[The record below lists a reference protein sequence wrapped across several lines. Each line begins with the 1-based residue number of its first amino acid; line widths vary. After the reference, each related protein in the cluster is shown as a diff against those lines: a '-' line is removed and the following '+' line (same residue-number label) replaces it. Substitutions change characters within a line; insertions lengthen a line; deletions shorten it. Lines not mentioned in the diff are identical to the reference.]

1 MNVLSLLFERVPDL
15 VLLAN
20 RAGRIERLNPA
31 ATAFLGDR
39 GGEGMALV
47 ELLDTVAP
55 TLSARRRAALEE
67 ALSGSRSWTGLVD
80 LVDAAGAVLCYSCT
94 LASDDEGVLLL
105 ARDTHDLRAREV
117 AERELAERDEFVAH
131 LGHELRTPLNAML
144 GFAQLLELEDPPPE
158 QRDAVDRILV
168 GGRHI
173 QSLLDDVL
181 DLSRLRTGG
190 VDLDVGPVPVL
201 DVVQGVVDLVEPL
214 AAKRAIRRY
223 VEPQTAPVAL
233 ADRRRLWQVL
243 LNLIGNAVKYGREGG
258 TVRVG
263 VDAVASPTGSELVRI
278 EVEDDGPGID
288 PGQLHRL
295 FRPFER
301 LGQERTAVEG
311 TGLGLAMSQALVSAM
326 GGELSAT
333 SRLGHGTAFRVT
345 LPALDVREL
354 DGQSAPHPP
363 GVLGTVVYV
372 SPEPAAQAM
381 VSRALASRLNV
392 EVLPVTRAAEALETV
407 RRSQPA
413 LVLVDS
419 DLPDSSAVELLHRLG
434 GDPLST
440 LVPKIVLSFDP
451 DPAMRLRLRAAG
463 AADVLSLPL
472 DVRDMLEKVARVL
485 RQSAS

>member
-1 MNVLSLLFERVPDL
+1 
-15 VLLAN
+15 
-20 RAGRIERLNPA
+20 
-31 ATAFLGDR
+31 
-39 GGEGMALV
+39 
-47 ELLDTVAP
+47 
-55 TLSARRRAALEE
+55 
-67 ALSGSRSWTGLVD
+67 
-80 LVDAAGAVLCYSCT
+80 
-94 LASDDEGVLLL
+94 
-105 ARDTHDLRAREV
+105 
-117 AERELAERDEFVAH
+117 
-131 LGHELRTPLNAML
+131 ML

-158 QRDAVDRILV
+158 QRDAVERILV

-181 DLSRLRTGG
+181 DLSRIRTGG

-201 DVVQGVVDLVEPL
+201 DVAQGVLDLVEPL
-214 AAKRAIRRY
+214 ADKRAIRRY
-223 VEPQTAPVAL
+223 VEPQTALVAL

-263 VDAVASPTGSELVRI
+263 VDGVASPDGPALSDGAHLVRI

-288 PGQLHRL
+288 PEQLHRL

-333 SRLGHGTAFRVT
+333 SRLGHGTSFRVT
-345 LPALDVREL
+345 LPSLDVREL
-354 DGQSAPHPP
+354 DGQSSPHQP
-363 GVLGTVVYV
+363 GVVGTVVYV
-372 SPEPAAQAM
+372 SPEPGAQAM
-381 VSRALASRLNV
+381 VSRALNSRLNV
-392 EVLPVTRAAEALETV
+392 EVLAVTRAAEALETV

-413 LVLVDS
+413 LVLLDS
-419 DLPDSSAVELLHRLG
+419 ELHDSTAVELLHRLG

-451 DPAMRLRLRAAG
+451 DPGLRLRLRAAG
-463 AADVLSLPL
+463 ASDVLSLPL